1 MWVWYYKNLNLNPA
15 MGKVKQM
22 IDTDIENYFLQIE
35 AILEE
40 ASNYNL
46 RIEVQKLAE
55 KWIKEDPTIDPIE
68 AYQTALLEWIK

>member
-1 MWVWYYKNLNLNPA
+1 

-46 RIEVQKLAE
+46 RMEVQTLAE
-55 KWIKEDPTIDPIE
+55 NWIKRDITLDPVE
-68 AYQTALLEWIK
+68 AYQNALLELTK